1 MSVTVLLKQYLQSI
15 LLKCLKVKVFLSL
28 YYLLCYLLQA
38 MVDVNVRLDKEN
50 PRRLKVPQR
59 MCSKDFCRQ
68 ASALYGQSSN
78 SVEIVDF
85 SDAIEDDGEYK
96 FEDGAEF
103 KLGNKE
109 TVVSNT
115 LRSTSLAIA

>member
-1 MSVTVLLKQYLQSI
+1 MDVNVYLDERNPQ
-15 LLKCLKVKVFLSL
+15 CLKVSK
-28 YYLLCYLLQA
+28 
-38 MVDVNVRLDKEN
+38 
-50 PRRLKVPQR
+50 R

-85 SDAIEDDGEYK
+85 SDAIEDDGEYEFGDKAK
-96 FEDGAEF
+96 FN
-103 KLGNKE
+103 LGNKE

-115 LRSTSLAIA
+115 MRSTSLAIA